1 MYLGRFAVS
10 LTWCKSFLV
19 LDSKLQVVPEV
30 LDIGV
35 AEEGKIDSRQLTALE
50 TSQTQL
56 EDLRTSLDDAE
67 KPLPQMVSCCKTLDQ
82 VRVFCWFQKIFSIN
96 SSNFQCFSFVA

>member
-1 MYLGRFAVS
+1 MYVDRFAVS

-30 LDIGV
+30 LDTSV
-35 AEEGKIDSRQLTALE
+35 VEVGKIDSRQLTALD

-56 EDLRTSLDDAE
+56 EDLRSSLDDAE
-67 KPLPQMVSCCKTLDQ
+67 KPLPQLVSCCKTLDQ
-82 VRVFCWFQKIFSIN
+82 VRFFSCLQKIFSIN
-96 SSNFQCFSFVA
+96 SSTFQ